1 MKNPDRPVAWGKSS
15 LSLFMACFSS
25 TKNNQ
30 KEDAESVKKSK
41 FIFQVRG
48 GMLEKAQPSLWVML
62 ANFKAH
68 ENLKVLEGKHML
80 AREED
85 ALRQHY
91 PSESVCDGSFL
102 EYLEGLVNARAHTH
116 THREHFAE
124 PERQNRSAIL
134 SGKQKT
140 CGFTPAKPHEPFIF
154 FHQIVSVRNWKT
166 QGAVFTGCWNSQSR
180 VRVDIPPCF
189 NKQDSPKS
197 YAGKDGMLSFL
208 GCLSRWCASL
218 MQAQVLQRYAVCG
231 NRWAQ
236 MYKRKYIFFSGPP
249 AVRL

>member
-1 MKNPDRPVAWGKSS
+1 
-15 LSLFMACFSS
+15 MACFSS

-62 ANFKAH
+62 ASFKAH

-116 THREHFAE
+116 TQRAFC
-124 PERQNRSAIL
+124 R
-134 SGKQKT
+134 T
-140 CGFTPAKPHEPFIF
+140 CEAKPICHTFRKAKNMWLYSSQAPRAFHIF
-154 FHQIVSVRNWKT
+154 SPD
-166 QGAVFTGCWNSQSR
+166 R
-180 VRVDIPPCF
+180 VREKLK
-189 NKQDSPKS
+189 N
-197 YAGKDGMLSFL
+197 AR
-208 GCLSRWCASL
+208 GCVHRLL
-218 MQAQVLQRYAVCG
+218 
-231 NRWAQ
+231 
-236 MYKRKYIFFSGPP
+236 KFSI
-249 AVRL
+249 

>member
-15 LSLFMACFSS
+15 ISLFMACFSS

-62 ANFKAH
+62 ASFKAH

-102 EYLEGLVNARAHTH
+102 EYLEGLVNTHAHTH
-116 THREHFAE
+116 TE
-124 PERQNRSAIL
+124 
-134 SGKQKT
+134 
-140 CGFTPAKPHEPFIF
+140 
-154 FHQIVSVRNWKT
+154 
-166 QGAVFTGCWNSQSR
+166 
-180 VRVDIPPCF
+180 
-189 NKQDSPKS
+189 
-197 YAGKDGMLSFL
+197 SFL
-208 GCLSRWCASL
+208 QNLRGKTDLPFFQECKKHVALLQPSPTSLSYFFTRSCPWEIE
-218 MQAQVLQRYAVCG
+218 
-231 NRWAQ
+231 
-236 MYKRKYIFFSGPP
+236 KRKGLCSQAVEILNLELELIFHP
-249 AVRL
+249 ASTNKIHQKAMLARIECSVFWGV